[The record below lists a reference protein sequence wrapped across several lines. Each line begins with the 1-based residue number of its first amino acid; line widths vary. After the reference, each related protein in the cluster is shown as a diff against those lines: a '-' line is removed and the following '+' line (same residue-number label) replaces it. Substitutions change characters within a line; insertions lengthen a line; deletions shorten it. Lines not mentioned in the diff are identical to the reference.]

1 MINEFSPAEFFD
13 FADNPEAAGLF
24 KEVRYV
30 WEAVA
35 LLPAYIERIM
45 EPAIL
50 GDVEEGAWLEPD
62 RVRLEEGARVERG
75 AIIRGLTIIGRNTV
89 VRSGAYIRGQLLV
102 GADCLIG
109 TGTETRQLLM
119 LDHSNI
125 PHRNFVVTSL
135 VGNRVNIGGAT
146 DTANVLLNNKKVE
159 IRITRADGVT
169 TAYPTGMTNFGA
181 VIGDDT
187 KLGGHVLLQPGTVV
201 GKRCRIYPH
210 CAISGYIP
218 HNSRVK
224 QMAGNLSITSRI

>member
-1 MINEFSPAEFFD
+1 MMNEFSPAEFFEVTE
-13 FADNPEAAGLF
+13 NPAAASLF

-35 LLPAYIERIM
+35 LLPAYIERII

-50 GDVEEGAWLEPD
+50 GDVEEGAWLEPG

-75 AIIRGLTIIGRNTV
+75 AIIRGPTIIGRNTV
-89 VRSGAYIRGQLLV
+89 VRSSAYIRGHLLV

-109 TGTETRQLLM
+109 AGTETRQLLM
-119 LDHSNI
+119 LDHANI

-146 DTANVLLNNKKVE
+146 DTANVLLNGREVE
-159 IRITRADGVT
+159 IRITRADGT
-169 TAYPTGMTNFGA
+169 TTFYPTGMTNFGA

-187 KLGGHVLLQPGTVV
+187 KLGGQILLQPGTVV
-201 GKRCRIYPH
+201 GQRCRIYPQ

-218 HNSRVK
+218 HDSVVK
-224 QMAGNLSITSRI
+224 LTTGNLSITSRI

>member
-1 MINEFSPAEFFD
+1 MNDFSPVAFFD
-13 FADNPEAAGLF
+13 SAENPEAAGLF

-35 LLPAYIERIM
+35 LLPAYIERIL

-50 GDVEEGAWLEPD
+50 GDVEEGAWLEPG

-75 AIIRGLTIIGRNTV
+75 AIVRGPTIIGRNTV
-89 VRSGAYIRGQLLV
+89 VRSGAYIRGHLLV
-102 GADCLIG
+102 GTDCLIG
-109 TGTETRQLLM
+109 SGTELRQLLV
-119 LDHSNI
+119 LNHSNI

-146 DTANVLLNNKKVE
+146 DTANVLLNAKAVE
-159 IRITRADGVT
+159 IRITGADGAT
-169 TAYPTGMTNFGA
+169 TAYLTGMTNFGA

-187 KLGGHVLLQPGTVV
+187 QLGGQILLQPGTVI
-201 GKRCRIYPH
+201 GKRCRLYPR

-218 HNSRVK
+218 HDSFVK
-224 QMAGNLSITSRI
+224 SPTGNLSITSRI